1 MKNPF
6 SGKKD
11 GPEKVRPLAGLV
23 KNKKIIAVIIVGI
36 IVIAAIGIFVRQG
49 IFKERDEGYIII
61 DFDEQQCSI
70 DGKTL
75 CDMGM
80 VNNGIKGGR
89 LTGTESEY
97 RGAQYILEQ
106 FQGAGL
112 SEAHIE
118 EYPVLMFNPINV
130 EASLVPYIFNGPLDV
145 GVPNPLRPVIEY
157 THVID
162 FVIQGY
168 SGSLHWSNNMDDLDI
183 VNIGDGRDNSDY
195 EGIGGKAVIV
205 RWGGGGSSGAPGNSE
220 LFFKAWENG
229 AAAIILHNLANG
241 AEINYP
247 PIFKASPL
255 PERWPDS
262 NYPDIP
268 FFMVSKD
275 VGDEISHLQSDHKI
289 RLNFDIPIGETNLN
303 VVVGEIKGT
312 TDELILLGAH
322 HDTVYNGPGGID
334 NTVGTITI
342 IGLARALAKYTPK
355 KTIRLCTFGGEEEGL
370 FGSNLYF
377 EAHRE
382 NLLKNCVEMLNF
394 DMDNVDLERGNSLPI
409 QFSSND
415 TVEIVKEIA
424 AQVQKVEKFQKYQVP
439 VTWSSLLTAGSD
451 QQVFANNGI
460 PVSSTWGSGSW
471 EYHTHLDIAERQ
483 NAESQALAAKIVGS
497 YALYAANQ

>member
-6 SGKKD
+6 SRKRD
-11 GPEKVRPLAGLV
+11 GTEKVRPVTDFL
-23 KNKKIIAVIIVGI
+23 KNKKVIAVIIVGI
-36 IVIAAIGIFVRQG
+36 IVIAAIGISVKRGVFG
-49 IFKERDEGYIII
+49 EREEAYIII
-61 DFDEQQCSI
+61 DFDEQQCTI

-80 VNNGIKGGR
+80 VNNGVKGGR

-97 RGAQYILEQ
+97 RGARYILEQ
-106 FQGAGL
+106 FQAAGL
-112 SEAHIE
+112 SNAHIE
-118 EYPVLMFNPINV
+118 EYPVLMFDPKNV
-130 EASLVPYIFNGPLDV
+130 EVSLVPYIFNGPLDV
-145 GVPNPLRPVIEY
+145 GVPNPLNPIIEY
-157 THVID
+157 RHAID

-168 SGSLHWSNNMDDLDI
+168 SGSLDWQNNMDDLEI
-183 VNIGDGRDNSDY
+183 VNIGDGRDNNDY
-195 EGIGGKAVIV
+195 EGVGGKAVIV

-220 LFFKAWENG
+220 LFFKAWEYG
-229 AAAIILHNLANG
+229 AAAIILHNQANG
-241 AEINYP
+241 AQINYP
-247 PIFKASPL
+247 PIFKSSPL

-262 NYPDIP
+262 SYPDIP

-275 VGDEISHLQSDHKI
+275 MGDDITRLQSNHKI

-303 VVVGEIKGT
+303 VVVGEITGT
-312 TDELILLGAH
+312 TDELIVMGAH

-342 IGLARALAKYTPK
+342 IGLARALAGYSPK

-370 FGSNLYF
+370 FGSRLYF
-377 EAHRE
+377 QAHRE
-382 NLLKNCVEMLNF
+382 ELLENCVEMLNF

-415 TVEIVKEIA
+415 TIEIVKEIA
-424 AQVQKVEKFQKYQVP
+424 AEVQKEEKFQKYQVP
-439 VTWSSLLTAGSD
+439 VTWSSLLSAGSD
-451 QQVFANNGI
+451 QQIFAVNGI
-460 PVSSTWGSGSW
+460 PASCTWGSGSW
-471 EYHTHLDIAERQ
+471 EYHTYLDIAERQ

>member
-6 SGKKD
+6 SDKKNVS
-11 GPEKVRPLAGLV
+11 EKVRPMKVLLQ
-23 KNKKIIAVIIVGI
+23 NKKIIAVIII
-36 IVIAAIGIFVRQG
+36 FLIVIATIGISVKRGVFG
-49 IFKERDEGYIII
+49 ERKEGYIII
-61 DFDEQQCSI
+61 DFDEQKCTL

-80 VNNGIKGGR
+80 VNDGVKGGR

-97 RGAQYILEQ
+97 RGAKYILEQ
-106 FQGAGL
+106 FQKAGL

-118 EYPVLMFNPINV
+118 EYPVVMFNPKNV
-130 EASLVPYIFNGPLDV
+130 EVSLVPYIFNGPLDV
-145 GVPNPLRPVIEY
+145 GVPNPLSPIIEY
-157 THVID
+157 RHAVD

-168 SGSLHWSNNMDDLDI
+168 SGSLHWSNNMDDLET

-205 RWGGGGSSGAPGNSE
+205 RWGGGSSSGAPGNSE

-229 AAAIILHNLANG
+229 AAAIILHNQANG
-241 AEINYP
+241 AQINYP
-247 PIFKASPL
+247 PIFKSSPL

-262 NYPDIP
+262 SYPDIP

-275 VGDEISHLQSDHKI
+275 MGDDINRLQSDHKI

-312 TDELILLGAH
+312 SDELIVMGAH

-342 IGLARALAKYTPK
+342 IGLARGLARYTPK

-370 FGSNLYF
+370 FGSRLYF
-377 EAHRE
+377 QAHRE
-382 NLLKNCVEMLNF
+382 ELLENCVEMLNF

-409 QFSSND
+409 QFSSN
-415 TVEIVKEIA
+415 ESIKIVKKIRDVVLKE
-424 AQVQKVEKFQKYQVP
+424 ERFQKYQVP
-439 VTWSSLLTAGSD
+439 VTWSSLLSAGSD
-451 QQVFANNGI
+451 QNIFANNGI
-460 PVSSTWGSGSW
+460 PVSCTWGSGSW
-471 EYHTHLDIAERQ
+471 EYHTYLDIAERQ

-497 YALYAANQ
+497 YALYSANQ